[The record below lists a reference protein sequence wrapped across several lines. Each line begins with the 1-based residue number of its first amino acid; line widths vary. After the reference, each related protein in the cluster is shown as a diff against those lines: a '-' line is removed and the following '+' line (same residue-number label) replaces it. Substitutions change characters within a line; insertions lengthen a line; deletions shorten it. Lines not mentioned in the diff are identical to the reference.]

1 MSLINQMLQ
10 DLAQRQAPLADTL
23 NQISAIPV
31 QARPKKIPVWIWLGL
46 VCLISVNALAWLW
59 WHNQP
64 NTPQPVRP
72 AVMKRTIQPAVS
84 AAAKPAPAAI
94 IPQLAASPTPP
105 PVATEPQPA
114 PAGTAPTLTP
124 SLTLSLPITRPNPS
138 ALPGKP
144 AMPNEPAQNTPTSI
158 SKQLKPLT
166 SAQLAE
172 NEYRKAL
179 TLAQQGH
186 INESIDN
193 FGQALALDPHHHAA
207 RLTLVGLLIENK
219 RMAEAERRLQEGIA
233 LDADQ
238 TDLAMIL
245 ARLQVE
251 RGSITDGIATLERSL
266 PYASEQAD
274 YQAFLAAL
282 LQRGGRHKSA
292 IEHYIVALKQ
302 SPQSGVWW
310 MGLGISLKADNQ
322 PDKAREAFTRAKASN
337 SLSPELL
344 AFVNQQLS

>member
-10 DLAQRQAPLADTL
+10 DLAQRQAPTADTL
-23 NQISAIPV
+23 SQVTAIPL
-31 QARPKKIPVWIWLGL
+31 QPRKKSITIWFWLSL
-46 VCLISVNALAWLW
+46 TSLIAINAVAWLW
-59 WHNQP
+59 WHSRP
-64 NTPQPVRP
+64 NTTQPITPPIMRHAIQAAVP
-72 AVMKRTIQPAVS
+72 AVT
-84 AAAKPAPAAI
+84 KPAPTVA
-94 IPQLAASPTPP
+94 PP
-105 PVATEPQPA
+105 PAVPVAAVAQPTLA
-114 PAGTAPTLTP
+114 STIPTLTP
-124 SLTLSLPITRPNPS
+124 SLTLSLGISNPNPS
-138 ALPGKP
+138 VLPSKP
-144 AMPNEPAQNTPTSI
+144 VPPTEPAQTVANSSI

-166 SAQLAE
+166 TAQLAE

-179 TLAQQGH
+179 TLTQQGH
-186 INESIDN
+186 INEGMES
-193 FGQALALDPHHHAA
+193 FGLALSLDPHHHAA

-219 RMAEAERRLQEGIA
+219 RMAEAERRLQDGIA

-282 LQRGGRHKSA
+282 LQRNGRHKSA
-292 IEHYIVALKQ
+292 IEHYIVALKKA
-302 SPQSGVWW
+302 PQSGVWW

-322 PDKAREAFTRAKASN
+322 PDKAREAFTRAKATN
-337 SLSPELL
+337 NLNPDLL